1 MLGGCW
7 RPVLLPYRFPLLSC
21 APACLNPVSPC
32 AVIISGCFCEKR
44 DALFVQSAY
53 FPKLLDN
60 YLTNEVE
67 TPMMSITQGWQLVNI
82 FMRFFGIKFR
92 LMENRENFP
101 AALPSYS
108 GLSPPISRPPAA
120 EKRFMIRKETKHGQ
134 ETRCHGR

>member
-1 MLGGCW
+1 MPGRCW
-7 RPVLLPYRFPLLSC
+7 RPVLSPYRFSFLSRR
-21 APACLNPVSPC
+21 AQSRRPAHPPRHHFVTVS
-32 AVIISGCFCEKR
+32 AWNQRTF
-44 DALFVQSAY
+44 FVQNAH

-60 YLTNEVE
+60 CLTNNVE
-67 TPMMSITQGWQLVNI
+67 APMMSITQGWQLVNI